1 MSDLSEHLRAG
12 GLVILAGDALRGG
25 DLDLAAAAT
34 AVTPDTIAFM
44 ARHGRGLIC
53 LGLDSQRAATLG
65 IEPQRS
71 EGHAS
76 SGRPFGRSIEA
87 AHGVTTGISAA
98 DRAHTIRVAV
108 DPAHGAADLV
118 SPGHIFPLI
127 ADPAGPRKRLSTL
140 EAGLAIMDHH
150 GLGKGVV
157 LCAMLREDGSMA
169 RLHEVTRWAEEHG
182 IPIIDIGEWV
192 EAHVPA

>member
-1 MSDLSEHLRAG
+1 VSSLGDHLAAG

-25 DLDLAAAAT
+25 DLDLAAAAGRI
-34 AVTPDTIAFM
+34 TPETVAFM

-53 LGLDSQRAATLG
+53 LGLGAERAAQLE

-87 AHGVTTGISAA
+87 VSGVTTGISAA
-98 DRAHTIRVAV
+98 DRAQTIRVAV
-108 DPAHGAADLV
+108 DPMCGAEDLV

-127 ADPAGPRKRLSTL
+127 AHRGGPRARLSTL
-140 EAGLAIMDHH
+140 EAGLAMMNHH
-150 GLGKGVV
+150 GLGEGVV
-157 LCAMLREDGSMA
+157 LCAMLREDGGMA
-169 RLHEVTRWAEEHG
+169 RESEVRGWAAEHG
-182 IPIIDIGEWV
+182 IPIVDIAPWV